1 MTYINAKSKYL
12 INVKNINI
20 KHKFDKLVTKSV
32 SVTDDQVKECIEYA
46 KKCIDESKDYK
57 KLVPSSIKDEKLQKQ
72 IGEQMIFAQK
82 IGECGVLNYFKY
94 RGLKPEVL
102 KSKKIGIKTCI
113 DKDIHNRLI
122 IDKKEFDSNNKEN
135 YYIGVHLNLE
145 VEDKKH
151 PIKKYLVKNLYDIK
165 RVQVYGYLEARFLDS
180 LRYETIIKKDGK
192 KEYKFY
198 TKKASN
204 YDKKDRYAK
213 IKSECKWY
221 YLNRMMDI
229 EGLVMKIKK

>member
-102 KSKKIGIKTCI
+102 KSKKIGIKICI

-122 IDKKEFDSNNKEN
+122 IEKNEFESNNKEN

-180 LRYETIIKKDGK
+180 LRYETITKKDGK

-204 YDKKDRYAK
+204 YDKKDKYAK

-221 YLNRMMDI
+221 YLDRMMDI
-229 EGLVMKIKK
+229 ESLVMKIKK

>member
-46 KKCIDESKDYK
+46 KKCIEESKDYK

-102 KSKKIGIKTCI
+102 KSKKIGIKICI

-122 IDKKEFDSNNKEN
+122 IEKNEFESNNKEN

-165 RVQVYGYLEARFLDS
+165 RVQVYGYLEAKFLDS
-180 LRYETIIKKDGK
+180 LRYETITQKDGK

-198 TKKASN
+198 TKKAPN
-204 YDKKDRYAK
+204 YDKKDKYAK

-221 YLNRMMDI
+221 YLDRMMDI